1 MMLRHATSGAVRNVE
16 PGVVCGSGSESC
28 PSRNPDKPIT
38 KLLQGSC
45 LYSRGTWARARMAEY
60 DG

>member
-1 MMLRHATSGAVRNVE
+1 MMLRHATSDAVRNVE
-16 PGVVCGSGSESC
+16 PGVVRGSGSESC
-28 PSRNPDKPIT
+28 PTRNPDKPIT

-45 LYSRGTWARARMAEY
+45 LYSRGTWARAKVVGY